1 MSNMKDYMMWL
12 DNEGIAEWDNAIGE
26 PLNPLQINLFSNDL
40 IVRYMDDAKWH
51 GVELGDDDDD
61 NMASS
66 DDEDDNGM
74 LSDDD
79 LGDNHELLVECSWTP
94 EEQWLN
100 PDGGMTADA
109 LTYLHELDSKGELI

>member
-12 DNEGIAEWDNAIGE
+12 DDKGIAEW
-26 PLNPLQINLFSNDL
+26 
-40 IVRYMDDAKWH
+40 
-51 GVELGDDDDD
+51 
-61 NMASS
+61 
-66 DDEDDNGM
+66 
-74 LSDDD
+74 
-79 LGDNHELLVECSWTP
+79 DNHELLVECSWTP